1 MTSVKTVL
9 VCACTL
15 FLVGAVALA
24 QQELPVPPGEQLDEF
39 DRIIQQMKFDKPT
52 RIVGRLQAIDGYEDA
67 IWIVWTHVHD
77 GRRWRDIRND
87 EMMFKVFPRD
97 AGMTG
102 LAVVAVIFAAV
113 SAYYYLRV
121 VMVMYMRDPGETAG
135 TPGYNVR
142 VVTSPATIAVL
153 LVASIAVLILGVFPD
168 TLVKAAQSAVLPLK

>member
-15 FLVGAVALA
+15 FLVSAVALA

-52 RIVGRLQAIDGYEDA
+52 RIVGRLQAFDGYEDA

-97 AGMTG
+97 AGMMDFFRKLKPGTTLHMTVQMDADG
-102 LAVVAVIFAAV
+102 NR
-113 SAYYYLRV
+113 RV
-121 VMVMYMRDPGETAG
+121 LSLDEGA
-135 TPGYNVR
+135 
-142 VVTSPATIAVL
+142 
-153 LVASIAVLILGVFPD
+153 
-168 TLVKAAQSAVLPLK
+168 